1 MRCPCFIGTASFSQ
15 QENDVQNRTH
25 RAVSVSQNL
34 NCCEWNLSL
43 FHCISLL
50 GRKVVVIL
58 SLGALPPP
66 GETAPSLQA
75 LQLIRRGLS
84 SYPLRPP
91 SGLTYQGDRSDCRRV
106 KTLSIAKESTWE
118 TTNMYSFI
126 QRRKE
131 VRKKKVKTRCRWTN
145 KQLNMQ
151 ESEGL
156 HYFNVEN
163 TLKVPTA
170 ASREVWKIT
179 VWQMQGKANTEWP
192 FTC

>member
-106 KTLSIAKESTWE
+106 KTLSIAKESTRE
-118 TTNMYSFI
+118 TNQHVFFYPK
-126 QRRKE
+126 KE
-131 VRKKKVKTRCRWTN
+131 GSEEKKGKD
-145 KQLNMQ
+145 
-151 ESEGL
+151 
-156 HYFNVEN
+156 
-163 TLKVPTA
+163 
-170 ASREVWKIT
+170 EVSLDK
-179 VWQMQGKANTEWP
+179 
-192 FTC
+192 